1 MFANAKMRAAIA
13 VSLGAIAGAL
23 CRHYISQVLMHL
35 LGSTFPWGTLGVNLS
50 GCWLLG
56 AVTVWLNH
64 RGPQQPEIVLLL
76 TTGFLGAYTTFSAYE
91 LDLVSLVDRPSLISD
106 LIYGFGSLLLGLG
119 CLGLG
124 MLTATV
130 IWSRPHRDRSSID

>member
-1 MFANAKMRAAIA
+1 MFANAQMRAEIA

-23 CRHYISQVLMHL
+23 GRHYISQALNQL
-35 LGSTFPWGTLGVNLS
+35 LGLTFPWGTLGVNLS

-56 AVTVWLNH
+56 AATGWLTH
-64 RGPQQPEIVLLL
+64 RGPKQPEIVLLL

-91 LDLVSLVDRPSLISD
+91 LDLVSLGDRPRLLPD
-106 LIYGFGSLLLGLG
+106 LIYGLGSLILGLG

-124 MLTATV
+124 MFTATV